1 MYLLVIICL
10 FLNSAFQEC
19 YGSYNEG
26 MILRSERIDTRIT
39 KFMPAPKPMKK
50 KDYWYR
56 RDRNGDDLG
65 DEANFTDNILRV
77 LIEKLVGQFKKNKD
91 DRVET
96 IKEILR
102 SINKFIKDNFIPDD
116 HQNSIIEIF
125 EHIEKLQH
133 RPIMQLKN
141 LVFDKL
147 SDQAQ
152 KDYRDGVRV
161 QTSDLHRDIR
171 NMNEFEKV
179 DPTKLEIL
187 FMQLICDAEAR
198 GGTRQELLQRIEKD
212 MAKIERIFGQDAT
225 YKIVGNFNS
234 LRAEIVAYTQNE
246 SPLPEVIRFIISL
259 ISIENKHNIQ
269 KEYKDFLEH
278 KDQDEWKDITKIKAQ
293 SPVSM
298 WIKKPEIKKPT
309 AAEIAEEQK
318 EKKEKEEKGRFKN
331 EVKAAK
337 ENGIKNLE
345 NAGIEATKKQF
356 SGAIEG
362 FKESLSKMFPFN

>member
-10 FLNSAFQEC
+10 FLHGTFQEC
-19 YGSYNEG
+19 HGSYNEG
-26 MILRSERIDTRIT
+26 MTLRSERIDTGIT
-39 KFMPAPKPMKK
+39 RFMSLPKPMKR

-56 RDRNGDDLG
+56 RDVNGDDLG

-77 LIEKLVGQFKKNKD
+77 LIEKLVERFKKNKD

-96 IKEILR
+96 IKEILKF
-102 SINKFIKDNFIPDD
+102 IKKFIKDNFIPDD
-116 HQNSIIEIF
+116 HHNAIIEIL

-133 RPIMQLKN
+133 RPIMQLKS

-187 FMQLICDAEAR
+187 FMQLVCDAEAR

-212 MAKIERIFGQDAT
+212 MAKIEKIFGQDAI
-225 YKIVGNFNS
+225 YKIVGSFNS

-278 KDQDEWKDITKIKAQ
+278 KDQDEWKDITKTKAQ

-298 WIKKPEIKKPT
+298 WVKKPEVKKPT
-309 AAEIAEEQK
+309 AAEIEEERK
-318 EKKEKEEKGRFKN
+318 EKQKKEEKSKFKKGVKN
-331 EVKAAK
+331 ELDSTKKSLTDEGIKAAH
-337 ENGIKNLE
+337 N
-345 NAGIEATKKQF
+345 QF
-356 SGAIEG
+356 SGIMS
-362 FKESLSKMFPFN
+362 SLTKSLGSILPF